1 MGLHRLSVG
10 NRLVAGFLIV
20 VLGMVAV
27 TALGVIRV
35 GQVSDRLTVINELN
49 SVKQRYAINFRG
61 SVHDR
66 AISLRD
72 VVLAWTPAEVEG
84 HVADI
89 ERLAGDYAAS
99 AEKLD
104 EFFADD
110 TLVTP
115 GRGGRLRGHPGHR
128 GADAAAGRRGDRPAR
143 RRRRHGRLAGA
154 HDARSR
160 RCSPTGSPRS
170 TC

>member
-89 ERLAGDYAAS
+89 ERL
-99 AEKLD
+99 
-104 EFFADD
+104 
-110 TLVTP
+110 
-115 GRGGRLRGHPGHR
+115 GRGLRRLGREDGRVLRRRHPGHAR
-128 GADAAAGRRGDRPAR
+128 TRWTPTRSSRASR
-143 RRRRHGRLAGA
+143 RRRCRW
-154 HDARSR
+154 
-160 RCSPTGSPRS
+160 S
-170 TC
+170 TR